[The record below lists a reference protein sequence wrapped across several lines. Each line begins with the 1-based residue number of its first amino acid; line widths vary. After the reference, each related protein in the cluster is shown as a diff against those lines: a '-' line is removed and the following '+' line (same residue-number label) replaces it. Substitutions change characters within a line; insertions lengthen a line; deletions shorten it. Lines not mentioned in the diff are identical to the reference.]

1 MKRATYRR
9 FNRNPFQ
16 DKKQPVTATI
26 YQPDSYHLTLLA
38 SCGGMAITVLNIIA
52 AHPVADTDLY
62 RVSRNDILKY
72 YTVSSSAL
80 THSIYM
86 LCHKNIIQKGPT
98 LDDYYIN
105 PAIYTKITM
114 FQTS

>member
-9 FNRNPFQ
+9 FNTNPF
-16 DKKQPVTATI
+16 KGHKQPHTATI
-26 YQPDSYHLTLLA
+26 YKPDSYHLNLLC

-52 AHPVADTDLY
+52 AHPVPYTDLY
-62 RVSRNDILKY
+62 RVSRTDILKY
-72 YTVSSSAL
+72 YPVSSSAL

-114 FQTS
+114 LQTS